1 MSFLILINKQW
12 LVDNFLFKLQ
22 IYIFT
27 IEVIIIL
34 SISIVAQQSPYSTQD
49 QKFHM
54 MCEIITKRDKNKSLS
69 HEVAIIN

>member
-1 MSFLILINKQW
+1 MSFLILIDKQW

-49 QKFHM
+49 
-54 MCEIITKRDKNKSLS
+54 
-69 HEVAIIN
+69 